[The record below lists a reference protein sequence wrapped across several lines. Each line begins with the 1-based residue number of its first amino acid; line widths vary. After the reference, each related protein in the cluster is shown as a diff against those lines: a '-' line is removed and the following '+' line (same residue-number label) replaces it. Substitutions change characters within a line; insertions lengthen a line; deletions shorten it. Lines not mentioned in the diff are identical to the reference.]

1 MTIHRTAEYYDHLR
15 DLRKHDP
22 RPGEKDFPARLDKPL
37 TTAMDIVVL
46 VKQLPNYSDCER
58 LIEQYAGMVAA
69 DARVEETRAALE
81 RLEAMRGGVNAQA

>member
-1 MTIHRTAEYYDHLR
+1 MAFVRTAEYYDHLR
-15 DLRKHDP
+15 DHRKHEP
-22 RPGEKDFPARLDKPL
+22 RPGDPDFPARFDKPL

-46 VKQLPNYSDCER
+46 VKQMPNYSDCER

-81 RLEAMRGGVNAQA
+81 RLEAMRGGANAPA